1 MITFV
6 TGPAGS
12 GKTTQAVAQLK
23 QWLTDHVPPSRIL
36 IIVPQLTL
44 AQPYRQLLRTAD
56 LPAAGDVDIL
66 TLSGLARR
74 TIDLFWPL
82 GAVSSGFG
90 RPHARPIFLNIEQAQ
105 YYLHQA
111 IAPLLKEGYF
121 DPNVVPVTISHA
133 RLMSQLLDNLN
144 KAALINLPHTEVSRR
159 LADTLAPDAAGRVAL
174 QHTQVCLD
182 HLRQFCLDRNLLDFS
197 LQIETFARHLW
208 PTPGVRR
215 YLTEHYRYLI
225 VDNIEEDTPFTHTVL
240 ADWLPRTAEA
250 LLIHDE
256 DAGYRVFLGANPQT
270 AASQVQPLA
279 DKTVR
284 QTDSFVA
291 QPDVLAL
298 GEALSRIILGQS
310 QPPKPPPSESTGR
323 DPLHHSTMRRAFTF
337 EQTRFY
343 PQMLD
348 WTVGKIAE
356 LQQDGVPPEEI
367 VVLAPFVSDV
377 LRFAFT
383 DRMAAR
389 GLAVQSHRPSRP
401 LSEEPPAKTMLT
413 LARLAFPHWQLL
425 PDPFDVTQA
434 LHQAIANLDLIRA
447 SLLTQIVYRQS
458 SRSDGPLTAFEQIEG
473 DMRDRI
479 SYQAGVQFDAL
490 REWLLGAQTAETPP
504 LDHFFSR
511 LFGEM
516 LSQPGFGFH
525 DREEA
530 GQIVAQLIDSARQF
544 RQVAEQVPL
553 DIIDGDPHFAEV
565 DALNRAWL
573 ATIEQGIAAAQYVR
587 RWEMRG
593 DPAVLITPATTF
605 LMSNRPAAY
614 QFWLDAGSSGWWE
627 RIAQPLTH
635 PYVLSAGWE
644 PGRLWTDT
652 DEVAAQRER
661 LSRLVLGLT
670 RRCRRHIFIANTEL
684 SEQGMEQRG
693 QLLLALHRLI
703 RRLPPEPEAA
713 P

>member
-1 MITFV
+1 MITFLA
-6 TGPAGS
+6 GPAGS
-12 GKTTQAVAQLK
+12 GKTTRAVAQLE
-23 QWLTDHVPPSRIL
+23 QWLTGHVPPSRIL

-90 RPHARPIFLNIEQAQ
+90 RPQVRPIFLNIEQAQ

-111 IAPLLKEGYF
+111 IAPLLKEGFF
-121 DPNVVPVTISHA
+121 DPNVVPVTISSS

-144 KAALINLPHTEVSRR
+144 KAALINLPHIDVARR
-159 LADTLAPDAAGRVAL
+159 LSDSLTPDPAGRVAL
-174 QHTQVCLD
+174 QHTQACID
-182 HLRQFCLDRNLLDFS
+182 HFRQFCLDRNLLDYS
-197 LQIETFARHLW
+197 LQIETFARQLW
-208 PTPGVRR
+208 PTDGVRR

-225 VDNIEEDTPFTHTVL
+225 VDNIEEDTPFAHTVL
-240 ADWLPRTAEA
+240 HDWLPHADEA
-250 LLIHDE
+250 LLIHDD

-270 AASQVQPLA
+270 AVSQLQPLTDNA
-279 DKTVR
+279 VSLS
-284 QTDSFVA
+284 DSFVA
-291 QPDVLAL
+291 PPDVLTF
-298 GEALSRIILGQS
+298 GNTLSRIILGQS
-310 QPPKPPPSESTGR
+310 THNQTGQATASPP
-323 DPLHHSTMRRAFTF
+323 DPRRAFTF

-348 WTVGKIAE
+348 WVVDKIAE

-367 VVLAPFVSDV
+367 VVLAPFVSDA

-383 DRMAAR
+383 DRMTAR
-389 GLAVQSHRPSRP
+389 GLPVQSHRPSRP

-447 SLLTQIVYRQS
+447 SLLTRIVYRQS
-458 SRSDGPLTAFEQIEG
+458 TRPDGPLTAFEQIEG

-479 SYQAGVQFDAL
+479 SYQAGGQFDAL
-490 REWLLGAQTAETPP
+490 RAWLLSVQTEAAPPP

-511 LFGEM
+511 LFGEL

-525 DREEA
+525 SREET
-530 GQIVAQLIDSARQF
+530 GHIVAQLIDSARRF

-553 DIIDGDPHFAEV
+553 DVIDGAPQFA
-565 DALNRAWL
+565 DADAINRAYL
-573 ATIEQGIAAAQYVR
+573 ETIEQGIAAAQYVR
-587 RWEMRG
+587 RWESRG
-593 DPAVLITPATTF
+593 DAAVLITPATTF
-605 LMSNRPAAY
+605 LMSNRPATY

-635 PYVLSAGWE
+635 PYVLSASWE
-644 PGRLWTDT
+644 PGRVWTDT
-652 DEVAAQRER
+652 DEVAAQRDR

-670 RRCRRHIFIANTEL
+670 RRCRRHIFVVNAEI

-693 QLLLALHRLI
+693 QLLLALHRLL
-703 RRLPPEPEAA
+703 RRLRTEPEAVV
-713 P
+713 